1 MAFSVIGSN
10 YDLGLVPN
18 NYTAVPVSQTLNT
31 LTVYDNSSDV
41 RFDRVEQENMLL
53 KERLIKLEQMMDIL
67 LKRFNSLVGIIP
79 SD

>member
-18 NYTAVPVSQTLNT
+18 NYTAVPVSQTLNS

-41 RFDRVEQENMLL
+41 RFDGVEQENILL
-53 KERLIKLEQMMDIL
+53 KERLVKLEQMMDIL
-67 LKRFNSLVGIIP
+67 LKRFNSLVGA
-79 SD
+79 